1 MDFGSL
7 MREAQRMQEEMQR
20 KEEALKNK
28 EYVSTA
34 GRSIVEVRMN
44 GEYEL
49 TEVKLNEEFVK
60 NFTNDDKEI
69 LEDSL
74 QLAIND
80 VTRQVTDDKE
90 GMMGELAGSLNIP
103 GLR

>member
-1 MDFGSL
+1 MDFNSL

-20 KEEALKNK
+20 KEDALKNK
-28 EYVSTA
+28 EYVSRA

-44 GEYEL
+44 GEYEV
-49 TEVKLNEEFVK
+49 TGVKLDDEFVK
-60 NFTNDDKEI
+60 NFTIDDREI

-80 VTRQVTDDKE
+80 VTAQVTNDKDN
-90 GMMGELAGSLNIP
+90 MMGELAGSLNIP